1 MSFLCDRETTNV
13 AKSQPGFISFIVLP
27 LFSTLTEYMP
37 SMKFALDG
45 AKNSKALWETYTE
58 TEEDQLV
65 YIKKTSP
72 LSHTGS
78 SLESLPEQDEEAGS
92 P

>member
-1 MSFLCDRETTNV
+1 
-13 AKSQPGFISFIVLP
+13 
-27 LFSTLTEYMP
+27 
-37 SMKFALDG
+37 MKFALDG